1 MALAGYFAHVVS
13 CIIFFLKHNFDRSTR
28 KKTFTGGGLYKNVAK
43 ILMKFEPRLL
53 TESVKFN

>member
-43 ILMKFEPRLL
+43 NFDEI
-53 TESVKFN
+53 